1 MAAMTVADAGR
12 RNVAGLEDRL
22 LRTLESCM
30 DRPSAQGTLR
40 LCVSMARVDVQ
51 AMRARDGE
59 RLLKC
64 LQHSLEAVVRDPRRR
79 GACAD
84 GLAQVLASRDVTP
97 DDGPRR
103 AEVAISE
110 EYDIVQARA
119 VGRDVATDLG
129 FSPTAQVKIA
139 TVISELARNI
149 FAYAGAGTI
158 AITGLDDGRP
168 GIEIVASDQGPGV
181 ADVDLVLSGDY
192 ESRTGLGIG
201 LRGSKK
207 LMDEFAIESVPGK
220 GTTVRARK
228 YRE

>member
-1 MAAMTVADAGR
+1 MTVTDAGR
-12 RNVAGLEDRL
+12 RNASGLEERL

-30 DRPSAQGTLR
+30 DRPSAEGTLR

-51 AMRARDGE
+51 TMRATDGE

-64 LQHSLEAVVRDPRRR
+64 LRHSLDAVVRDSRRR

-84 GLAQVLASRDVTP
+84 GLAQVLAARDVAP
-97 DDGPRR
+97 DDGPHRVDVPI
-103 AEVAISE
+103 AE

-119 VGRDVATDLG
+119 IGRDVATDLG

-149 FAYAGAGTI
+149 FAYAGTGTI
-158 AITGLDDGRP
+158 AIAGLNDGRP
-168 GIEIVASDQGPGV
+168 GIEIVATDQGPGV
-181 ADVDLVLSGDY
+181 TDLDLVLSGDY

-207 LMDEFAIESVPGK
+207 LMDEFVIESVPGE
-220 GTTVRARK
+220 GTTVRARM

>member
-1 MAAMTVADAGR
+1 MTDIQTSSGGT
-12 RNVAGLEDRL
+12 AGLEARL
-22 LRTLESCM
+22 LRALESCL

-40 LCVSMARVDVQ
+40 LCLSMARVDLQ
-51 AMRARDGE
+51 AASAGDGE

-64 LQHSLEAVVRDPRRR
+64 LQHSLQAVVPDPGRRE
-79 GACAD
+79 ACAAE
-84 GLAQVLASRDVTP
+84 LAEVLASGAVATE
-97 DDGPRR
+97 GASRR
-103 AEVAISE
+103 VEVAIGE

-119 VGRDVATDLG
+119 IGRDVATDLG
-129 FSPTAQVKIA
+129 FSPTMQVKIA

-149 FAYAGAGTI
+149 FAYAGTGTI
-158 AITGLDDGRP
+158 AITGLDDGQP
-168 GIEIVASDQGPGV
+168 GIEIVATDDGPGV

-207 LMDEFAIESVPGK
+207 LMDEFVIESTPGK
-220 GTTVRARK
+220 GTTVCARK